1 MTKIN
6 IYAKS
11 TLPILAASVFVVLLL
26 GTTQNNVELIN
37 FGKQLFNTLIVG
49 VVLVTAIRSD
59 SKKSRKW
66 FTSRNIYLVRK
77 AKAKVTEAKAE
88 AKRQ

>member
-66 FTSRNIYLVRK
+66 FTSRNIYLIREAK
-77 AKAKVTEAKAE
+77 AKATEAKAE